1 MTPQERNQLELPVS
15 EEAPLSQMFERP
27 GESNVLE
34 FFLLLAKHKRFVL
47 RIVVGAAIVSA
58 SLSLLLRNYYK
69 GEARIMPPQQGQSFA
84 SAMLDQLGG
93 LGALIGG
100 SSSSGSSLLRNP
112 SDLYVAMAKSR
123 TIADRLI
130 SRFSLVKV
138 YKAKRLADAR
148 KDLEGNTVIAAGKEG
163 VITIDVEDHDPKLA
177 AELANGYVEELE
189 TLSKTLTVTDAGKR
203 RLFFE
208 REAKIAQEQLE
219 AAEQELKKTQEAT
232 GIIQID
238 NQSRVMFQ
246 AYADVRALATEK
258 ELEIESMRTFAA
270 PDNPEFIRIQ
280 HELAALRSQIAAM
293 EKGQG
298 GPPVGDIALER
309 VPEKAIKYY
318 DKLRE
323 VTYRGALLQLMLK
336 QYEVARVDEAKDY
349 ALIQVLDA
357 ALPPEKKSGPTRSL
371 IVLGSAFLAFLFA
384 IAWVHSKEKL
394 ERAKED
400 PHFLE
405 RWQLLR
411 FYLPSMRSSTKRRG
425 D

>member
-1 MTPQERNQLELPVS
+1 MTPQEQRELELPVS

-27 GESNVLE
+27 GRNNVLE

-47 RIVVGAAIVSA
+47 RIVVGAAVLSA

-69 GEARIMPPQQGQSFA
+69 GETRIMPPQQGQSFA

-93 LGALIGG
+93 LGSLISGG
-100 SSSSGSSLLRNP
+100 SGGSSLLRNP
-112 SDLYVAMAKSR
+112 SDLYVAMLKSR

-130 SRFSLVKV
+130 SRFSLMEV

-148 KDLEGNTVIAAGKEG
+148 KALEANSVIAAGKEG

-177 AELANGYVEELE
+177 AKLANAYVEELE
-189 TLSKTLTVTDAGKR
+189 SLTKTLTVSDAGKR
-203 RLFFE
+203 RIFFE
-208 REAKIAQEQLE
+208 REAKTAQEQLE

-258 ELEIESMRTFAA
+258 ELELESMRTFAA

-336 QYEVARVDEAKDY
+336 QYEAARVDEAKDY

-357 ALPPEKKSGPTRSL
+357 ALPPERKSGPTRSL
-371 IVLGSAFLAFLFA
+371 IVLATAFLAFLFA

-411 FYLPSMRSSTKRRG
+411 FYLPSRGSRSKRRG

>member
-1 MTPQERNQLELPVS
+1 MTPQEKNQLELPVS
-15 EEAPLSQMFERP
+15 EEAQLSQLFERP
-27 GESNVLE
+27 GRNNVLE

-47 RIVVGAAIVSA
+47 RIVVGAAVISA

-69 GEARIMPPQQGQSFA
+69 GESKIMPPQQGQSFA

-100 SSSSGSSLLRNP
+100 GSSGSSLLRNP
-112 SDLYVAMAKSR
+112 SDLYVAMLKSR

-130 SRFSLVKV
+130 SRFSLMEV

-148 KDLEGNTVIAAGKEG
+148 KDLEANSVIATGKEG

-177 AELANGYVEELE
+177 AKLANAYVEELE
-189 TLSKTLTVTDAGKR
+189 SLTKTLTVSDAGKR
-203 RLFFE
+203 RIFFE
-208 REAKIAQEQLE
+208 REAKTAQEQLE

-238 NQSRVMFQ
+238 NQSKVMFQ

-258 ELEIESMRTFAA
+258 ELELESMRTFAA

-280 HELAALRSQIAAM
+280 HELAALRSQIAGM

-336 QYEVARVDEAKDY
+336 QYEAARVDEAKDY

-357 ALPPEKKSGPTRSL
+357 ALPPERKSGPTRSL

-411 FYLPSMRSSTKRRG
+411 FYLPSRRSSTKRRG